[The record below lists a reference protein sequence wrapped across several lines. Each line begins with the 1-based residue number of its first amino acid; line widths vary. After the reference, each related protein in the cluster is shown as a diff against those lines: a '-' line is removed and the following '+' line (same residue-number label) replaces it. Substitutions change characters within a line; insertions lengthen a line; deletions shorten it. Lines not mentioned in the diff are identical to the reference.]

1 MMRWCRVWHPL
12 GFMYH
17 EGYDINPRMEDERFA
32 VIHPGDKKYGKR
44 KYTAQYMDHHP
55 FHCRTVK
62 DAKLNLE
69 AIHASKT
76 R

>member
-1 MMRWCRVWHPL
+1 MMRWCKIRHDL
-12 GFMYH
+12 GFVFH

-32 VIHPGDKKYGKR
+32 IIHPNDKKSGK
-44 KYTAQYMDHHP
+44 KYTAQYLDHTP
-55 FHCRTVK
+55 FTCRTIK